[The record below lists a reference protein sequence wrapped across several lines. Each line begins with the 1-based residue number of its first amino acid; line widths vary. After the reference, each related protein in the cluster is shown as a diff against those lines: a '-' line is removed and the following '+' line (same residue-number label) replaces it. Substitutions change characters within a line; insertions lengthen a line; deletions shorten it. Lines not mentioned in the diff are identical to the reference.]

1 MPLES
6 GAVLRQAQDERIGE
20 QRRTV
25 SGLFRLFRRKE
36 KTTDALAK
44 TRQGWGGGLG
54 ALFGGGSGGDD
65 AFWGGLEDALISADV
80 GVATSLALI
89 ERVRERVRGRSASDR
104 AAAADALKDELAL
117 LLDVAEPALWDWYD
131 QEELPAKPMV
141 LLVVGVNGAGKTTSI
156 AKMAHHYQ
164 DLGKTVL
171 LGAGDT
177 FRAAAVEQLR
187 VWGERLGAD
196 VVAQA
201 QNADPGAVAFDAYQA
216 AVARGVDVL
225 IFDTAGRLHN
235 KAPLIEELRKIC
247 RVLGRQGSG
256 APHQTLLVL
265 DATTGH
271 NGLEQ
276 ARVFQEAVGVDGVF
290 LAKLDGT
297 AKGGITVA
305 IAAELKL
312 PVVFIGTGEGID
324 DLSLFDVDDFVD
336 ALFGGATV
344 GDALAGD
351 GLAGDM
357 GAGGQEPSR

>member
-1 MPLES
+1 MLS
-6 GAVLRQAQDERIGE
+6 
-20 QRRTV
+20 
-25 SGLFRLFRRKE
+25 
-36 KTTDALAK
+36 
-44 TRQGWGGGLG
+44 
-54 ALFGGGSGGDD
+54 DD
-65 AFWGGLEDALISADV
+65 GFWAGVEDALVSADV

-89 ERVRERVRGRSASDR
+89 ERVRERVRDGAAPDRSDVSDRSAAP
-104 AAAADALKDELAL
+104 AALVAEALKEELAL
-117 LLDVAEPALWDWYD
+117 LLDVAQPGIWDWYD
-131 QEELPAKPMV
+131 QEVLPAKPLV

-156 AKMAHHYQ
+156 AKMARHYQ
-164 DLGKTVL
+164 ELGKTVL

-187 VWGERLGAD
+187 AWAARLEVD

-201 QNADPGAVAFDAYQA
+201 RSADPGAVAYDAYEA

-225 IFDTAGRLHN
+225 IFDTAGRLQN
-235 KAPLIEELRKIC
+235 KTPLIEELRKVR
-247 RVLGRQGSG
+247 RVFERQAPD

-305 IAAELKL
+305 IAEELKL
-312 PVVFIGTGEGID
+312 PVIFIGTGEQLD
-324 DLSLFDVDDFVD
+324 DLSLFDTDHFVD
-336 ALFGGATV
+336 ALFGDAT
-344 GDALAGD
+344 
-351 GLAGDM
+351 
-357 GAGGQEPSR
+357 AGGQEGSR